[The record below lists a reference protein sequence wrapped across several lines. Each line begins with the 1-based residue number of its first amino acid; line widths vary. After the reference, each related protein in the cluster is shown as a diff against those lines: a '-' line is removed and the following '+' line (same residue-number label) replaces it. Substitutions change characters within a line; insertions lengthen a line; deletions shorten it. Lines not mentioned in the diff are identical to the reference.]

1 MQAEETSPTTLPPA
15 SGISVSSRPSSPPF
29 DGESDQPSRST
40 DGGDMEAAVSF
51 GSIDASLSGDN
62 EADTSWNS
70 WRSKD
75 SDETDVSHNSAKTK
89 DSDHSVVS
97 SVNTFA
103 SASESMGSQ
112 DVEVITSPTVSQGT
126 GSGDQISDNRRR
138 SGSTSSTSAQ
148 PPNRYA
154 YPDSYSETN
163 PYAYPTSS
171 APSTDGPSHSPSPAM
186 NPVISSFS
194 TLNPPTNI
202 KDEFSSNAA
211 SKPARP
217 TFSSNAPDSTSV
229 PKPGITLRK
238 RFNASIP
245 IINPVDRSVVRTPSM
260 KTHELPP
267 IEADAAGP
275 NRTLLVVEEEAQ
287 TSGNETVVPSPLP
300 TPTDVGLTERRLEDS
315 RLTPAAGE
323 DREVNQA
330 TYSSKPPINLSD
342 LLAEAQARRIAAAAA
357 ERDNTASVI
366 SGSSA
371 ESGKPPSTSTSTFKS
386 PNVYINGLP
395 PYFPEDELLALATPF
410 GVVRSVRSFTRHVDI
425 GNSLGGSGYGGNA
438 DAGIMIGGK
447 KASGY
452 GFVLF
457 ENVDAAERC
466 IEGLKKFRNLH
477 PSFSKQIHK
486 IPGTPYTAMHSDPS
500 RQSAPDSPYDDD
512 GDLEDEGPDSFKAR
526 MERLEDKSS
535 TNLYIEGLPLS
546 IDGQLLAALV
556 SPHQIKSSRFFQTKL
571 SHPPRIIAFVRLETR
586 AGAEEVVERLHG
598 RMVRGWNDAGSRISV
613 RFADTS
619 EQRELRRTE
628 RQMRQGQP
636 VDSSASKIT
645 IAQAALLNLRGRDLQ
660 PALSP
665 SPSSLSGS
673 SSMGGLSA
681 TAFRG
686 AQRPTDY
693 TSNAHLGFR
702 PDYHPSAMNFNTSPT
717 FSTNGAPY
725 TSTQLLDSLR
735 GGYDAEDMNL
745 DQRRQPYC
753 GGHFGEA
760 EAHTNTLV
768 ADDALSGRY
777 PIIGSGQRVD
787 PSASTK
793 INPFLGASATGV
805 GMGLR
810 GMGIGF
816 PNRQQRLQA
825 FPAHGYTPT
834 EEIILQ
840 AHRSRTSQPR
850 STNFVRTPRYG
861 KSSGISR
868 DTGADTGNWVKGR
881 SVLPPKSSQRS
892 APPTYDH
899 QEDDFHSNFRHKGHS
914 LNDDVLPTSSNIQLS
929 DNSQKPSAAGQQS
942 HIRST
947 TVPHP
952 NRSITAIRHQQH
964 SSISNPHSTISNA
977 QHNVAPQAITNG
989 NKFLNMDAV
998 NAHDTNTNK
1007 SIQLSKRDNLQRQ
1020 HQRTPSDAYKSDD
1033 RSNSAFRRGSRTIR
1047 ADSREQDSP
1056 NISPTL
1062 TCGSQTPS
1070 TLSPATPY
1078 FGSFSAQL
1086 DNLQNHKPT
1095 MHGGHV
1101 EMKNLNERRDGGLHS
1116 GR

>member
-1 MQAEETSPTTLPPA
+1 MQAQETSPTTSPGPGNPT
-15 SGISVSSRPSSPPF
+15 SSSPSCPSF
-29 DGESDQPSRST
+29 DGETDQPSQST

-51 GSIDASLSGDN
+51 GSKDASISGDN

-75 SDETDVSHNSAKTK
+75 SDETDVSHNSVKTK
-89 DSDHSVVS
+89 DSDHSAVS

-112 DVEVITSPTVSQGT
+112 DVEVITSPTVSKGA
-126 GSGDQISDNRRR
+126 GSRDQTSNDHRR
-138 SGSTSSTSAQ
+138 SDSTFSTSAQ

-163 PYAYPTSS
+163 PYVYPTSS
-171 APSTDGPSHSPSPAM
+171 APSTDRRSHSTSLMKPSIP
-186 NPVISSFS
+186 SFS
-194 TLNPPTNI
+194 TSNTPTNI

-211 SKPARP
+211 SKPIHHTA
-217 TFSSNAPDSTSV
+217 SNASDKITV
-229 PKPGITLRK
+229 PKPGIALRT

-245 IINPVDRSVVRTPSM
+245 IINPADRSVVRTPSM

-267 IEADAAGP
+267 IEAGTAGLD
-275 NRTLLVVEEEAQ
+275 RTLLAAKEETQ
-287 TSGNETVVPSPLP
+287 TSGNRTVVPSPLP
-300 TPTDVGLTERRLEDS
+300 TPTDVGPTERRLEDN
-315 RLTPAAGE
+315 RLTSASSDDG
-323 DREVNQA
+323 EVNQA
-330 TYSSKPPINLSD
+330 AYSFKPPINLSD
-342 LLAEAQARRIAAAAA
+342 LLAEAQARRVAAAAAAAA
-357 ERDNTASVI
+357 ERDNAASVM
-366 SGSSA
+366 SASSA
-371 ESGKPPSTSTSTFKS
+371 ESGKPSSTSTSTFKS

-425 GNSLGGSGYGGNA
+425 GNSLGGSSYGGNA

-486 IPGTPYTAMHSDPS
+486 IPGTPYTAMHSDSS
-500 RQSAPDSPYDDD
+500 RQSASGSQYDDD

-636 VDSSASKIT
+636 ADSSASKLT

-665 SPSSLSGS
+665 SLSSLSGS
-673 SSMGGLSA
+673 SSMASLVGRRATTTFSA
-681 TAFRG
+681 
-686 AQRPTDY
+686 AQRPTDF

-702 PDYHPSAMNFNTSPT
+702 QDYPSAIHQFNASMISPT
-717 FSTNGAPY
+717 FSTNGGPY
-725 TSTQLLDSLR
+725 TSAQLSDSLR
-735 GGYDAEDMNL
+735 GGYDAEDMNH
-745 DQRRQPYC
+745 DQRRQNYSR
-753 GGHFGEA
+753 GHFGDAKTHTSAIAA
-760 EAHTNTLV
+760 E
-768 ADDALSGRY
+768 DALSGRY
-777 PIIGSGQRVD
+777 PVIGSGQRVD
-787 PSASTK
+787 ALASTEVS
-793 INPFLGASATGV
+793 PFLGAGVTGI

-816 PNRQQRLQA
+816 PNRQQRQA
-825 FPAHGYTPT
+825 FPTNGYTPT

-840 AHRSRTSQPR
+840 AHRSRASQTR
-850 STNFVRTPRYG
+850 STNFVRHG
-861 KSSGISR
+861 KGNGIVR

-881 SVLPPKSSQRS
+881 SALPSKSGHRP
-892 APPTYDH
+892 APSTYDH
-899 QEDDFHSNFRHKGHS
+899 QEDDFHSNFRHNGRS
-914 LNDDVLPTSSNIQLS
+914 LNDDVLPASSNNHLP
-929 DNSQKPSAAGQQS
+929 DNSPQQSAGQQS
-942 HIRST
+942 HMRST
-947 TVPHP
+947 TVP

-964 SSISNPHSTISNA
+964 SSISNPHSTT
-977 QHNVAPQAITNG
+977 QHNVAQQATTNS
-989 NKFLNMDAV
+989 NKFLNMDV
-998 NAHDTNTNK
+998 TNGHETKTND
-1007 SIQLSKRDNLQRQ
+1007 SIQLSKQGNLHRQ
-1020 HQRTPSDAYKSDD
+1020 HQRTPSDSYKNDD
-1033 RSNSAFRRGSRTIR
+1033 RSNSAFRRGSRAMR
-1047 ADSREQDSP
+1047 ADIRGQDSP
-1056 NISPTL
+1056 DISPTL

-1086 DNLQNHKPT
+1086 DNLQNHKPV

-1116 GR
+1116 SGR

>member
-1 MQAEETSPTTLPPA
+1 
-15 SGISVSSRPSSPPF
+15 
-29 DGESDQPSRST
+29 
-40 DGGDMEAAVSF
+40 MEAAVSF
-51 GSIDASLSGDN
+51 GSMDASLSGDN

-89 DSDHSVVS
+89 DSDHSAVS

-112 DVEVITSPTVSQGT
+112 DVEVITSPTVSQGA
-126 GSGDQISDNRRR
+126 GSRDQTSNNRRR
-138 SGSTSSTSAQ
+138 SDSTSSTSAQ

-163 PYAYPTSS
+163 PYVYPTSS
-171 APSTDGPSHSPSPAM
+171 APSTDHPSHSTSSIMKPSIP
-186 NPVISSFS
+186 SFS
-194 TLNPPTNI
+194 TSNPTANI

-211 SKPARP
+211 SKPIHH
-217 TFSSNAPDSTSV
+217 TSSDVADNRIV
-229 PKPGITLRK
+229 PKPGIALRK

-245 IINPVDRSVVRTPSM
+245 IINPADRSVVRTPSM

-267 IEADAAGP
+267 IEAASAGP
-275 NRTLLVVEEEAQ
+275 DGTLLAVEEETQ
-287 TSGNETVVPSPLP
+287 TSGNRTVVPSPLP
-300 TPTDVGLTERRLEDS
+300 TPTDVGPTERRLEDN
-315 RLTPAAGE
+315 RLTSATSDNGE
-323 DREVNQA
+323 ANQA
-330 TYSSKPPINLSD
+330 AYSSKPPINLSD
-342 LLAEAQARRIAAAAA
+342 LLAEAQARRVAAAAA
-357 ERDNTASVI
+357 ERDNAASVM
-366 SGSSA
+366 SASSA
-371 ESGKPPSTSTSTFKS
+371 ESGKPSSTSTSTFKS

-477 PSFSKQIHK
+477 PSYSKQIHK
-486 IPGTPYTAMHSDPS
+486 IPGTPYTAMHSDSS
-500 RQSAPDSPYDDD
+500 RQSASGSQYDDD

-586 AGAEEVVERLHG
+586 VGAEEVVERLHG

-636 VDSSASKIT
+636 VDSSASKLT

-660 PALSP
+660 SALSP
-665 SPSSLSGS
+665 SLSSLSGS
-673 SSMGGLSA
+673 SSMASLAGRRA
-681 TAFRG
+681 TATFSA
-686 AQRPTDY
+686 AQRPTDF

-702 PDYHPSAMNFNTSPT
+702 QDYPTAIHQFNASMTSPT
-717 FSTNGAPY
+717 FSTNGGPY
-725 TSTQLLDSLR
+725 TSAQLLDSLR
-735 GGYDAEDMNL
+735 GGYDAEDMSH
-745 DQRRQPYC
+745 DQGHQRYSRS
-753 GGHFGEA
+753 HFGDA
-760 EAHTNTLV
+760 ETHTNAIA

-777 PIIGSGQRVD
+777 PVIGSGQRVD
-787 PSASTK
+787 ASASTE
-793 INPFLGASATGV
+793 ISPFLGAGVTGI

-816 PNRQQRLQA
+816 PNRQQRLQT
-825 FPAHGYTPT
+825 FPTSGYTPT

-840 AHRSRTSQPR
+840 AHRSRASQPR
-850 STNFVRTPRYG
+850 STNFTRAARYG
-861 KSSGISR
+861 KGNGTVR
-868 DTGADTGNWVKGR
+868 DTGADTSNWVKGR
-881 SVLPPKSSQRS
+881 STQPSKSGHRP
-892 APPTYDH
+892 APSTYDH
-899 QEDDFHSNFRHKGHS
+899 QEDDFHSNFRHNGRS
-914 LNDDVLPTSSNIQLS
+914 LNDDVLPASSNNHLP
-929 DNSQKPSAAGQQS
+929 DNSQQQSAAGQQS
-942 HIRST
+942 HMRST

-964 SSISNPHSTISNA
+964 SSISNPHSTISTT
-977 QHNVAPQAITNG
+977 QHNVALQATTNS
-989 NKFLNMDAV
+989 NKFLNMDAT
-998 NAHDTNTNK
+998 NGHESNTNN
-1007 SIQLSKRDNLQRQ
+1007 SIQVSKQGNLHHQ
-1020 HQRTPSDAYKSDD
+1020 HQRTPSDAYKNDD
-1033 RSNSAFRRGSRTIR
+1033 RSNSAFRRGSRAMR
-1047 ADSREQDSP
+1047 ADIREQDSP

-1086 DNLQNHKPT
+1086 DSLQNHKPA